1 LEALE
6 MAQAG
11 LLITGAA
18 GQTGRYTTETP
29 VNMGVPVRALVHTP
43 DARAQALGELGAEV
57 ISGDLLDFDQVRRAL
72 DGIQSAY
79 FVYPILP
86 GLLDA
91 TAYFAQSAKE
101 AGVQAVVNMSQ
112 VSARREAKSHAA
124 RDHWPF

>member
-1 LEALE
+1 

-29 VNMGVPVRALVHTP
+29 VNKGVPVRALVHTP

-57 ISGDLLDFDQVRRAL
+57 ISGDLLDFDQVRQAL

-79 FVYPILP
+79 FVYPIQP

-101 AGVQAVVNMSQ
+101 AGVQAVVKH
-112 VSARREAKSHAA
+112 VPGVRAA
-124 RDHWPF
+124 RS